1 MARSPAGRSPTTRA
15 SSGAPAA
22 FASIAAL
29 ASLGLSATACRPTVE
44 SESSADVRVDV
55 SRETWIAELRGVRG
69 EARAATLI
77 AAPDFVDVRA
87 LVDGAQRRGPFA
99 IALAYSHAGKTTP
112 LRLHRFRARRR
123 EDGVAVAQALISRD
137 EGDDG
142 VLTATLD
149 PSVSGLSFHAHLK
162 GFEPGTTLVLRA
174 RAARRGSELQLGDV
188 PPERAELPLAKGA
201 APWLR
206 VGRERPLVIA
216 GSQPLSVEATTDTVD
231 ATVERAVDAAGAGDL
246 ELSLSIA
253 ADPRAASALGA
264 RTAKATR
271 RKGAELAVE
280 VRDAASG
287 RMLPAR
293 IMVEGTPRVPL
304 TPDANGT
311 TLVLDPSREAEA
323 GAPLVD
329 AYRARTSFALPAG
342 RWTLLTTHG
351 LGWSIAKTTLDLEDG
366 DAVRVPVELAE
377 EASFA
382 GWIGCD
388 LHVHARGSTDARA
401 VSYEDRVRSLA
412 AVGVDCAAAT
422 EHDHVDSHAP
432 AALKLGLEPLF
443 RGAQGVELTT
453 SFGHFNAYPWP
464 DGTPVPTTKGTTP
477 RALFDAVHALPS
489 GRTLV
494 LQVNH
499 PRMRA
504 GEGSKIGY
512 FELSGYDGAKRLAS
526 GGSVEYLEDYDALE
540 VFNGYQLP
548 FHEAVLAMVDEW
560 IAMLDLG
567 DVHVATGSSDSHWI
581 QFPWAGFPRTYVRV
595 GPTWSADGRPFA
607 AVARALKQGRAMVTS
622 GPLIDVHVGEAG
634 IGDTASVGAGAP
646 GVSAHVEVRL
656 SSWLGEPTLDVRLGR
671 ERLPATLKRAPGTV
685 NGWVADVALPKV
697 ATRRPLVAIATAKV
711 LDDGRIVKGLTTG
724 LGFTNPVW
732 LVP

>member
-1 MARSPAGRSPTTRA
+1 MGRPHAGRSPTALA
-15 SSGAPAA
+15 SSGA
-22 FASIAAL
+22 L
-29 ASLGLSATACRPTVE
+29 AVLSALVTLSTSCRPTTE
-44 SESSADVRVDV
+44 FASSPGVRVDV
-55 SRETWIAELRGVRG
+55 SRLTWIAELRGGPGQGRG
-69 EARAATLI
+69 ATLI
-77 AAPDFVDVRA
+77 ATPEFLDVRA
-87 LVDGAQRRGPFA
+87 LVEGTVRRGPFA
-99 IALAYSHAGKTTP
+99 IELAASRGGKTTP
-112 LRLHRFRARRR
+112 LRLHTLRAKRRD
-123 EDGVAVAQALISRD
+123 DGVAVASAMISRD

-149 PSVSGLSFHAHLK
+149 PRVSGLSFHARVK
-162 GFEPGTTLVLRA
+162 GFQSGTSLSLRA
-174 RAARRGSELQLGDV
+174 RAARQATELRLGDV
-188 PPERAELPLAKGA
+188 PPERTELPLAKTP
-201 APWLR
+201 APWL
-206 VGRERPLVIA
+206 VIGRERPLVIA
-216 GSQPLSVEATTDTVD
+216 GSQPLSVEATRDTAFAAVEREVD
-231 ATVERAVDAAGAGDL
+231 ALGAVDL

-253 ADPRAASALGA
+253 PDLRAAASLGA
-264 RTAKATR
+264 LAARATR

-293 IMVEGTPRVPL
+293 LMVEGTPRVPL
-304 TPDANGT
+304 QPDAQGR
-311 TLVLDPSREAEA
+311 TLVLDPTREAEA

-329 AYRARTSFALPAG
+329 AYRARTSFSLPAG
-342 RWTLLTTHG
+342 RWTLLATHG

-366 DAVRVPVELAE
+366 DAVRVPIELAE

-464 DGTPVPTTKGTTP
+464 DDTPVPLTKGTTP

-512 FELSGYDGAKRLAS
+512 FELSGYDGAKGLAS
-526 GGSVEYLEDYDALE
+526 GGSVEYLRDYDALE

-595 GPTWSADGRPFA
+595 GATWSADGRPFA

-622 GPLIDVHVGEAG
+622 GPLLDVHVGEAG
-634 IGDTASVGAGAP
+634 IGDTAASGS
-646 GVSAHVEVRL
+646 GVRAHVEVRL

-671 ERLPATLKRAPGTV
+671 EKLPVTLQRAPGTV
-685 NGWVADVALPKV
+685 NGWFADVAVPKV

-732 LVP
+732 ITP